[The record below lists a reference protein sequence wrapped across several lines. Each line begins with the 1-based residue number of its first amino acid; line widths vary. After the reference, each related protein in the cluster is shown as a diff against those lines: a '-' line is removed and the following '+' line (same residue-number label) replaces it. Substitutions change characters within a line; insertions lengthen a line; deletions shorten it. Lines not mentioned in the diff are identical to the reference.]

1 MALRV
6 RFVCHGFGLAAL
18 NPSDLRP
25 TTPSRAQLAEVLADE
40 HPERHG
46 DARPWPEPTG
56 IFVCTGERPQ
66 ATQTF
71 KEMATMSGC
80 YSDYNDCNEQSWD
93 YNDCYKPRHR
103 RHHRRYDNCWDY
115 SPSYCN

>member
-1 MALRV
+1 
-6 RFVCHGFGLAAL
+6 
-18 NPSDLRP
+18 
-25 TTPSRAQLAEVLADE
+25 
-40 HPERHG
+40 
-46 DARPWPEPTG
+46 
-56 IFVCTGERPQ
+56 
-66 ATQTF
+66 
-71 KEMATMSGC
+71 MATMSGC